1 MLGRRLEEES
11 INLFIRDIFSD
22 FGNIVSISVSK
33 YVSNGNAQ
41 EGATRFALVEFAKK
55 SIVKSILSCSES
67 TFTPILIEIG
77 RKWGVLQSL
86 GVSNLREIAERN
98 SIYDTDIQELKSK
111 VDKYMAEFDEN
122 ETKNEL
128 ERKKRQLE
136 VDDDGF
142 VLAKTTKRRKLSNS
156 NSRSSGTQRGRKPK
170 KKYELKN
177 FYRFQ
182 MKEEKREKL
191 NELRKKFEEDKAKVA
206 AMKLQRKFKPF

>member
-122 ETKNEL
+122 ETKNE
-128 ERKKRQLE
+128 
-136 VDDDGF
+136 
-142 VLAKTTKRRKLSNS
+142 
-156 NSRSSGTQRGRKPK
+156 
-170 KKYELKN
+170 
-177 FYRFQ
+177 
-182 MKEEKREKL
+182 
-191 NELRKKFEEDKAKVA
+191 
-206 AMKLQRKFKPF
+206 